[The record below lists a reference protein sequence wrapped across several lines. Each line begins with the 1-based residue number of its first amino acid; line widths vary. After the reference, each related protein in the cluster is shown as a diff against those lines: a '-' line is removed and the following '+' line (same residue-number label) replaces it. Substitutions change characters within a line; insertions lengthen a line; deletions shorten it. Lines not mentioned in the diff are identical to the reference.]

1 MNLTNGSKG
10 PSLTF
15 PFSSRPFFPRAHY
28 PGTRTVNDA
37 KLTKKQ
43 LWSSEDFSTLNDDVG
58 AGCWG
63 RILNQ
68 NYINGYMTA

>member
-1 MNLTNGSKG
+1 M
-10 PSLTF
+10 F
-15 PFSSRPFFPRAHY
+15 WPFYIFSHPFFSRAHY
-28 PGTRTVNDA
+28 PGTRTVKDA
-37 KLTKKQ
+37 RLTEKK
-43 LWSSEDFSTLNDDVG
+43 LWSSEDFSTLNSDVG